1 MAHARADDGNDG
13 DRVTALDELLETADD
28 ARARSDRAASV
39 RAISAVLDLVEGRDD
54 GKEITETERRKN

>member
-28 ARARSDRAASV
+28 ARARSDCAASV

-54 GKEITETERRKN
+54 GKEIAETERRKN